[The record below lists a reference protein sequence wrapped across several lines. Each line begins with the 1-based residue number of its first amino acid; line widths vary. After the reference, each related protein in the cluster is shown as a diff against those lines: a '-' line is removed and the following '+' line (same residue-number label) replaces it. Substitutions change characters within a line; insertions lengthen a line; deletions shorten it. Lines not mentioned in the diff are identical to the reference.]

1 MLAQMYP
8 ETSPGGGFAALTATL
23 SGARPGELRT
33 KDPLAVPVGATRS
46 LTVPHVAAHEFAM

>member
-8 ETSPGGGFAALTATL
+8 ESAPGGGLAALTATL

-33 KDPLAVPVGATRS
+33 KDPLAVPVAATKS
-46 LTVPHVAAHEFAM
+46 LTVPHVAAHELAM